1 MFKNL
6 QTKFENK
13 KIIAKFFEDYRIFYI
28 YIYLHELLNYKIG
41 ELYFILKKAMKI

>member
-13 KIIAKFFEDYRIFYI
+13 KIIAKFFEDYKIF

-41 ELYFILKKAMKI
+41 ELYSILKKAMKI